1 MIKMLG
7 PSILDYAIAISL
19 SQLLLALPG
28 SIVIFLLY
36 TSLNKLP
43 ILILTVLP
51 LPIISG
57 NIATIITLLIKQYS
71 IITVSSQ
78 IFSNLVS
85 IFPPVF
91 YSPSL
96 LGIYGSVT
104 KAIFT
109 VDAAGAIRSIMN
121 ENVYNWIFY
130 EIILLAYLA
139 ITFLITKIISTVSP
153 Q

>member
-1 MIKMLG
+1 MLG